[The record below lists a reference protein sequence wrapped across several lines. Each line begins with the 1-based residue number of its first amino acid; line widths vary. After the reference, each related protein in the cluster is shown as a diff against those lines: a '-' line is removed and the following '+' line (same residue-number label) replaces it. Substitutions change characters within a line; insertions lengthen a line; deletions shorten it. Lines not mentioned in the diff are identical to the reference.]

1 MNDDGRGRVHIPERI
16 HLPGPA
22 LLAGLSTGVAVAALT
37 GIAAAARALG
47 VRGGG
52 EDPIAPDD
60 LVFRSDR
67 ESIVMSSDGVPLHVR
82 EVGPRTASM
91 TVVFVHGFTL
101 RTGSWVLV
109 RNELQSRWGDD
120 VRMVF
125 PDCRGHGDSGS
136 CTPEQSTVGLLGD
149 DIATVIR
156 TLVPEGPVV
165 LAGHS
170 MGGMAICA
178 LATGHP
184 ELIGSRVV
192 GASLLGTA
200 SHALTDVGLAAALRN
215 PVLDVV
221 RAAIRFLP
229 TVVGRGREAIKP
241 IATPFVTAGAYA
253 PGVRSATMTDFSS
266 TMSLSAPLGTYAGF
280 MPALE
285 EYDER
290 GAVPVLRRIETSVV
304 CGDHDW
310 MTPLRKSKA
319 LAEELDCELVVL
331 ADTGHML
338 ILESAPR
345 VARAIAELVARV
357 SGS

>member
-1 MNDDGRGRVHIPERI
+1 MNDENRGRVHIPERF
-16 HLPGPA
+16 PGPA
-22 LLAGLSTGVAVAALT
+22 LLAGLGTGVAVAALT

-47 VRGGG
+47 VRGAGD
-52 EDPIAPDD
+52 DPVTPAD

-67 ESIVMSSDGVPLHVR
+67 ESIVMSADGVPLHVR
-82 EVGPRTASM
+82 EVGPRDAPV
-91 TVVFVHGFTL
+91 TVLFVHGFTL

-109 RNELQSRWGDD
+109 RSELRARWGDD

-125 PDCRGHGDSGS
+125 PDCRGHGDSGA

-156 TLVPEGPVV
+156 TLIPEGPVV
-165 LAGHS
+165 LVGHS

-229 TVVGRGREAIKP
+229 TVVGRGREVITP
-241 IATPFVTAGAYA
+241 FATPFVTAGAYA
-253 PGVRSATMTDFSS
+253 PGDRSATMTDFSS

-285 EYDER
+285 DYDER
-290 GAVPVLRRIETSVV
+290 GALPILRRIATSVV

-319 LAEELDCELVVL
+319 LADELDCELIVL
-331 ADTGHML
+331 AETGHML

-345 VARAIAELVARV
+345 VARAVADLVARAV
-357 SGS
+357 PA

>member
-1 MNDDGRGRVHIPERI
+1 MNAGTGIGRGRIRIPARP
-16 HLPGPA
+16 PGPA

-37 GIAAAARALG
+37 GIAAAARVLG
-47 VRGGG
+47 LHGRDA
-52 EDPIAPDD
+52 DPVSPDD
-60 LVFRSDR
+60 LVFRADR
-67 ESIVMSSDGVPLHVR
+67 ETIVMSTDGVPLCVR
-82 EVGPRTASM
+82 EVGPRSAPM
-91 TVVFVHGFTL
+91 TVLFVHGFTL
-101 RTGSWVLV
+101 RSGSWVLV
-109 RNELQSRWGDD
+109 RNALQRRWGDD

-125 PDCRGHGDSGS
+125 PDCRGHGDSGA

-149 DIATVIR
+149 DIATVIGA
-156 TLVPEGPVV
+156 LVPEGPVV

-184 ELIGSRVV
+184 ELIGPRVV
-192 GASLLGTA
+192 GACMLGTA

-221 RAAIRFLP
+221 RTAIRFLP
-229 TVVGRGREAIKP
+229 TVVGRGREVIAP

-253 PGVRSATMTDFSS
+253 PGERSATMTDFSS

-290 GAVPVLRRIETSVV
+290 AALPVLRRIATSVV

-319 LAEELDCELVVL
+319 LAEELDSELIVL

-338 ILESAPR
+338 ILESAAR
-345 VARAIAELVARV
+345 VATAIADLVARAAA
-357 SGS
+357 

>member
-1 MNDDGRGRVHIPERI
+1 MNDEKRGRVHIPER
-16 HLPGPA
+16 LPGPA
-22 LLAGLSTGVAVAALT
+22 LLAGLGTGVAVATLT
-37 GIAAAARALG
+37 GIAAAARVLG
-47 VRGGG
+47 VRGAGD
-52 EDPIAPDD
+52 DPVAPAD

-67 ESIVMSSDGVPLHVR
+67 ESIVMSADGVPLHVR
-82 EVGPRTASM
+82 EVGPRDAPV
-91 TVVFVHGFTL
+91 TVLFVHGFTL
-101 RTGSWVLV
+101 RTASWVLV
-109 RNELQSRWGDD
+109 RNELQARWGDD

-125 PDCRGHGDSGS
+125 PDCRGHGDSGACS
-136 CTPEQSTVGLLGD
+136 PEQSTVGLLGD

-156 TLVPEGPVV
+156 TLIPTGPVV
-165 LAGHS
+165 LVGHS

-184 ELIGSRVV
+184 ELIGPRVV

-229 TVVGRGREAIKP
+229 SVVGRGREMITP

-253 PGVRSATMTDFSS
+253 PGDRSATMTEFSS

-285 EYDER
+285 DYDER
-290 GAVPVLRRIETSVV
+290 AALPVLRRIVTSVV

-319 LAEELDCELVVL
+319 LAEELDSELIVL

-345 VARAIAELVARV
+345 VARAIADLVARAV
-357 SGS
+357 PA

>member
-1 MNDDGRGRVHIPERI
+1 MNDDDRGRVHIPARI
-16 HLPGPA
+16 HLPGPP
-22 LLAGLSTGVAVAALT
+22 LLAGLSTGVAVAALA
-37 GIAAAARALG
+37 GIAAAARVLG

-52 EDPIAPDD
+52 EDPVGPDD
-60 LVFRSDR
+60 LAFRSDR

-82 EVGPRTASM
+82 EVGPRSAPM
-91 TVVFVHGFTL
+91 TVLFVHGFTL

-109 RNELQSRWGDD
+109 RNELQARWGDD

-125 PDCRGHGDSGS
+125 PDCRGHGDSGA

-229 TVVGRGREAIKP
+229 TMVGRGRDVIKP
-241 IATPFVTAGAYA
+241 FATPFVTAGAYA
-253 PGVRSATMTDFSS
+253 PGDRSATMTEFSS

-290 GAVPVLRRIETSVV
+290 GAVPVLRRVETSVV

-345 VARAIAELVARV
+345 VARAIADLVARV

>member
-1 MNDDGRGRVHIPERI
+1 MNDENPGRIHIPER
-16 HLPGPA
+16 LPGPA
-22 LLAGLSTGVAVAALT
+22 LLAGLGTGVAVAALT
-37 GIAAAARALG
+37 GIAAATRVLG
-47 VRGGG
+47 VRGAGD
-52 EDPIAPDD
+52 DPVAPDD

-67 ESIVMSSDGVPLHVR
+67 ESIVMSGDGVPLHVR
-82 EVGPRTASM
+82 EVGPRTAPV
-91 TVVFVHGFTL
+91 TVLFVHGFTL
-101 RTGSWVLV
+101 RTASWVLV
-109 RNELQSRWGDD
+109 RNALRERWGDD

-125 PDCRGHGDSGS
+125 PDCRGHGDSGA
-136 CTPEQSTVGLLGD
+136 CTPAQSTVGLLGD

-156 TLVPEGPVV
+156 TLIPEGPVV
-165 LAGHS
+165 LVGHS

-184 ELIGSRVV
+184 ELIGTRVV

-229 TVVGRGREAIKP
+229 TVVGRGREVIKP
-241 IATPFVTAGAYA
+241 LATPFITAGAYA
-253 PGVRSATMTDFSS
+253 PGDRSATMTDFSS

-285 EYDER
+285 DYDEH
-290 GAVPVLRRIETSVV
+290 GAVPILRRIATSVV

-310 MTPLRKSKA
+310 MTPLSKSKA
-319 LAEELDCELVVL
+319 LADELDSELIVL
-331 ADTGHML
+331 TETGHML

-345 VARAIAELVARV
+345 VARAVADLVARAV
-357 SGS
+357 PA

>member
-1 MNDDGRGRVHIPERI
+1 MNDDDRGQVHIPERV

-47 VRGGG
+47 VHGGG
-52 EDPIAPDD
+52 EDPVAPED

-82 EVGPRTASM
+82 EVGPRTAPM
-91 TVVFVHGFTL
+91 TVLFVHGFTL

-109 RNELQSRWGDD
+109 RNALQARWGDD

-156 TLVPEGPVV
+156 TLVPEGPIV

-178 LATGHP
+178 LAAGHP

-221 RAAIRFLP
+221 RVAIRFLP
-229 TVVGRGREAIKP
+229 TVVGRGREVIKP
-241 IATPFVTAGAYA
+241 FATPFVTAGAYA
-253 PGVRSATMTDFSS
+253 PGDRSATMTDFSS

-290 GAVPVLRRIETSVV
+290 GAVPVLRRIATSVV

-345 VARAIAELVARV
+345 VARSIAELVARV
-357 SGS
+357 RES

>member
-1 MNDDGRGRVHIPERI
+1 VNDENRGRVHIPERF
-16 HLPGPA
+16 PGPA
-22 LLAGLSTGVAVAALT
+22 LLAGLGTGVAVAALT

-47 VRGGG
+47 VQGAGD
-52 EDPIAPDD
+52 DPVTPAD

-67 ESIVMSSDGVPLHVR
+67 ESIVMSADGVPLHVR
-82 EVGPRTASM
+82 EVGPRDAPV
-91 TVVFVHGFTL
+91 TVLFVHGFTL

-109 RNELQSRWGDD
+109 RSELRARWGDD

-125 PDCRGHGDSGS
+125 PDCRGHGDSGA

-156 TLVPEGPVV
+156 TLIPAGPVV
-165 LAGHS
+165 LVGHS

-229 TVVGRGREAIKP
+229 SVVGRGREIITP

-253 PGVRSATMTDFSS
+253 PGDRSATMTEFSS

-290 GAVPVLRRIETSVV
+290 GALPVLRRIATSVV

-319 LAEELDCELVVL
+319 LAEELDSELIVL
-331 ADTGHML
+331 AETGHML

-345 VARAIAELVARV
+345 VARAIADLVARAV
-357 SGS
+357 PA

>member
-1 MNDDGRGRVHIPERI
+1 M
-16 HLPGPA
+16 PGPA

-253 PGVRSATMTDFSS
+253 PGDRSATMTDFSS